1 MCVLRASGDHFD
13 PESFLR
19 DSTLQPCNIFLK
31 GERRSESSVW
41 GTCGIAVPTSG
52 AEMDDFP
59 KQVADSVQFLKSNR
73 DELLRL
79 KTFEGVN
86 NLRLDFGVNRRK
98 VSGQYQFFPPDLV
111 TLAGQLGL
119 GLEIST
125 YGTDE

>member
-1 MCVLRASGDHFD
+1 MGVLRASGDQFD

-41 GTCGIAVPTSG
+41 DECGITVPTSE

-59 KQVADSVQFLKSNR
+59 RQVEDSIKFLRSNR
-73 DELLRL
+73 EELLRL
-79 KTFEGVN
+79 RAFQGVED
-86 NLRLDFGVNRRK
+86 LRIDFGVNRRK
-98 VSGQYQFFPPDLV
+98 VSAQYQFFPSELV
-111 TLAGQLGL
+111 ILVAQLGM
-119 GLEIST
+119 GLELSI